1 MDTRAKAQNAIDA
14 VGFNS
19 LAELS
24 FPSVVLSGTTQNNG
38 VVAARLWVPTT
49 VKIYRVIAGIFGSVA
64 GTVSLNVVA
73 GEAAEVPNTGAT
85 QFLSM
90 PIPDTD
96 YAQQPIA
103 PNTQAYPPAYAT
115 AGQKLFLAD
124 RALTITN
131 GVATVL
137 TPDDSAASGAYAPTT
152 PGKAYDGLW
161 GPGGTELT
169 LRLPSS
175 GATGT
180 VQVRLLVKYYDPTYN
195 KPVLTGFNPA
205 TDIP

>member
-73 GEAAEVPNTGAT
+73 DEAAEVPNTDAT

-90 PIPDTD
+90 PIPEE
-96 YAQQPIA
+96 
-103 PNTQAYPPAYAT
+103 
-115 AGQKLFLAD
+115 
-124 RALTITN
+124 RARAIQSSRKT
-131 GVATVL
+131 
-137 TPDDSAASGAYAPTT
+137 SAAAWSV
-152 PGKAYDGLW
+152 W
-161 GPGGTELT
+161 SQIC
-169 LRLPSS
+169 RRSS
-175 GATGT
+175 
-180 VQVRLLVKYYDPTYN
+180 
-195 KPVLTGFNPA
+195 FM
-205 TDIP
+205 